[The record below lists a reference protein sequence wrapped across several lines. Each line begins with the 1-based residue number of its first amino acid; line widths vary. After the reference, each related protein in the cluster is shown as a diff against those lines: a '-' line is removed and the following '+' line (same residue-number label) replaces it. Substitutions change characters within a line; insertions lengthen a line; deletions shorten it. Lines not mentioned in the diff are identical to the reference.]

1 MSIPTPHIE
10 AKKEDIARTVIM
22 PGDPLRAKYIADNY
36 LMNVKLVNKVRN
48 MYAYTGYYNKK
59 NITVMGSGMGMPSM
73 GIYSYELFKFYDVE
87 NIIRI
92 GTAGGIREDVKIG
105 DIVIAQGASFNSNYD
120 SQYGLN
126 GSIAPIASFDLL
138 YSCYDIVKSKN
149 YRCLVGNILTSDTF
163 YTEDVNQNSLWSKM
177 GIIGI
182 EMETAALYLNAM
194 NLNKK
199 ALSICTI
206 SDIPDKN
213 IAMTS
218 DERLNGVDKMIRI
231 ALELS
236 EKLK

>member
-10 AKKEDIARTVIM
+10 AKKEDMARTVIM

-36 LMNVKLVNKVRN
+36 LTNVKLVNKVRN

-105 DIVIAQGASFNSNYD
+105 DIVIAQAASFNSNYD

-194 NLNKK
+194 NLNKN

-218 DERLNGVDKMIRI
+218 DERLNGVDKMIKI